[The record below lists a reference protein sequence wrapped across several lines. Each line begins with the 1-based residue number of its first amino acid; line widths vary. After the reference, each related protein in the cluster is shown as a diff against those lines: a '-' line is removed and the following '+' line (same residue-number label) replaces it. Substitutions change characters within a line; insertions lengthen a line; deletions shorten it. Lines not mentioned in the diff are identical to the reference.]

1 MGSKKIIVH
10 ANLTRYLEILN
21 ERLIHK
27 KNTNEL
33 TITW

>member
-10 ANLTRYLEILN
+10 TNFTRYLEMLK
-21 ERLIHK
+21 ERPIDI

-33 TITW
+33 TIT